1 MANLLKFHRGAAA
14 PSTLVAGIIWFD
26 TENKVV
32 KVYNG
37 SAWEVYGSTPAD
49 LAAVVERVTELE
61 TVTIPGLENTL
72 KGLITAEENRA
83 KGEEARIE
91 GLVTAEVEAREQAD
105 LDLKAELL
113 GDAAE
118 DYNTL
123 GKLEDKI
130 QAVEAAA
137 VSVKE
142 GTINHVKVTKSGTEY
157 TVEGVD
163 VASAE
168 ALAKEITDARAAEKG
183 LADRLDIIEGEAT
196 VAGSIKKAL
205 ADANAYTDA
214 AKAAIEGTLADT
226 DAKTLAALNDR
237 IDEVVAD
244 AKTYSVVKVT
254 EGLGANIKEA
264 YKLVDEDQVQC
275 GALIEIEKDDSLV
288 NVETTTDEKGNQV
301 VKFTYNLADGTS
313 KEVTIDLSAYVTES
327 EYGDGLQVVDH
338 VISVKRDA
346 TSEAFLTVGADG
358 VKLAGVQ
365 DAIDTAIEA
374 LDATVGSST
383 VEEGKHVAVEV
394 VETDGKLTGLTVVE
408 SDIASAAALATLDAE
423 VQEHEVVVAAALND
437 LNERLAG
444 VAGDLAGKN
453 VDAEGDAYVSAT
465 AADNKV
471 TVAATESTKA
481 SLALADS
488 AVQTVASAGNTLQV
502 TRTANAVNV
511 ELCWM
516 EGSF

>member
-1 MANLLKFHRGAAA
+1 MANLLKFYRGAVA
-14 PSTLVAGIIWFD
+14 PSAQVGMIWFD
-26 TENKVV
+26 VTNQVIKVCTAAPE
-32 KVYNG
+32 G
-37 SAWEVYGSTPAD
+37 GEATWEAYGTTPAD
-49 LAAVVERVTELE
+49 LAALAARVATLE
-61 TVTIPGLENTL
+61 GDVKTLNETTLPALEAAL
-72 KGLITAEENRA
+72 KKYADDAVAAEAEIARAAEEALAGRLDV
-83 KGEEARIE
+83 IE
-91 GLVTAEVEAREQAD
+91 GEGEGSIKKAVAD
-105 LDLKAELL
+105 AKAELI
-113 GDAAE
+113 GDATEAG
-118 DYNTL
+118 NTL
-123 GKLEDKI
+123 GKLEDRI
-130 QAVEAAA
+130 E
-137 VSVKE
+137 
-142 GTINHVKVTKSGTEY
+142 TI
-157 TVEGVD
+157 
-163 VASAE
+163 VANE
-168 ALAKEITDARAAEKG
+168 
-183 LADRLDIIEGEAT
+183 
-196 VAGSIKKAL
+196 
-205 ADANAYTDA
+205 
-214 AKAAIEGTLADT
+214 
-226 DAKTLAALNDR
+226 
-237 IDEVVAD
+237 
-244 AKTYSVVKVT
+244 KTYSVVKVT

-275 GALIEIEKDDSLV
+275 GDLIEIEKDDSLV

-365 DAIDTAIEA
+365 DAIDAAIEA
-374 LDATVGSST
+374 LDA
-383 VEEGKHVAVEV
+383 EV
-394 VETDGKLTGLTVVE
+394 TSTDGAKVTVKVTEVDGKITAVNVTE
-408 SDIASAAALATLDAE
+408 SDIASAAALAALDEE

-437 LNERLAG
+437 LNERLDG
-444 VAGDLAGKN
+444 VAKNLADKN

-488 AVQTVASAGNTLQV
+488 AVQTVASAGETLQV